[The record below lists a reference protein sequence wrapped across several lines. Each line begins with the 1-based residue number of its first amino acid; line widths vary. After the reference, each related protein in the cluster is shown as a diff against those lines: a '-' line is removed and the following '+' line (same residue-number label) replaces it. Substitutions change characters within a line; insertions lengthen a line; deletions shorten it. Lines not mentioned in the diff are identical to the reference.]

1 MEKSWGN
8 NKKTRKLEIGIWE
21 KYKNKV
27 IPRDIAVSLV
37 IKFLLKEGILIRF
50 LDAIKV
56 IKPYKKGN
64 DDPKFVISYAT
75 TLCINYGTL
84 SDIFLLP
91 THGYSYLEGDEYQW
105 AKGENVAF
113 WHKING
119 KWQKLIGDNARLASL

>member
-8 NKKTRKLEIGIWE
+8 NKKPRKLKIGIWE

-91 THGYSYLEGDEYQW
+91 THCCFYLENERIRGID
-105 AKGENVAF
+105 VDF
-113 WHKING
+113 WYKIND

>member
-8 NKKTRKLEIGIWE
+8 NKKSRKLEIGIWE
-21 KYKNKV
+21 KYKNKI

-37 IKFLLKEGILIRF
+37 IKFLLKEGVLIRF
-50 LDAIKV
+50 LDAIKL

-84 SDIFLLP
+84 SNIFLLP
-91 THGYSYLEGDEYQW
+91 THCCFYLENEGIRGID
-105 AKGENVAF
+105 VAF